1 MPAQIKHIAISTDNY
16 AHVGRWYQAV
26 LGMSVSSGNQR
37 PEAAVVVTDGY
48 IGMNVIPRMV
58 GNAAR
63 LDHFGFEVPDPEDI
77 FSRLREAYPN
87 IKWQKRPATRPF
99 AGVTMHD
106 PAGNYFDLSHQ
117 RLEHRA
123 DIYTDA
129 AVWDQKHDRRI
140 HHFTLRVVD
149 PAPVVRFYKD
159 VFDLQ
164 EQPKDPGDANSYLTD
179 GVVTMVVK
187 PWRINDFGGA
197 NIEAPGMDHLG
208 FVVDSIE
215 RFEADLQRITNRN
228 PLLSGK
234 PLGRGDEGQARLEVL
249 QTCKYGKYQLA
260 DPDGVLID
268 LLEA

>member
-1 MPAQIKHIAISTDNY
+1 
-16 AHVGRWYQAV
+16 
-26 LGMSVSSGNQR
+26 
-37 PEAAVVVTDGY
+37 
-48 IGMNVIPRMV
+48 
-58 GNAAR
+58 
-63 LDHFGFEVPDPEDI
+63 
-77 FSRLREAYPN
+77 
-87 IKWQKRPATRPF
+87 
-99 AGVTMHD
+99 MHD
-106 PAGNYFDLSHQ
+106 PAGNDFDLSHQ

-129 AVWDQKHDRRI
+129 AVWNQKHDRRI

-149 PAPVVRFYKD
+149 PAPVVRFDKD

-164 EQPKDPGDANSYLTD
+164 EQPKDPCDANSYLTD

-187 PWRINDFGGA
+187 PWRINDFGGV
-197 NIEAPGMDHLG
+197 NIESPGMDHLG

-215 RFEADLQRITNRN
+215 RLRRTCSASLPNRN

-234 PLGRGDEGQARLEVL
+234 LLGRGEPGSGPARSPADVQVL
-249 QTCKYGKYQLA
+249 GEYQLA